1 MSKDNGSINDK
12 NHKNGSQLI
21 LFNKVLRELRA
32 EIQDL
37 NNLLSGIKLG
47 QTSPKDSAN
56 YIKKTCTDVETLIKE
71 LSEMNRDRRSDT
83 VRHIFN
89 LWEQMREN
97 PILSSP
103 EQDRPAQDHLHDLSM
118 LEGQAAQ
125 IVLSVGH
132 LTIPHRLNVWLE
144 KARPGYY
151 LPFHLL
157 FEDELPSLKDRVRVL
172 NSIAWAPDSLQN
184 GIVSA
189 ENGLIYRYEKDRKA
203 RVISFLHIVFALF
216 AATMLISFLCHFG
229 TWVGMTNWLLKPD
242 YAPNLLFGWGA
253 LLIGTLIHMAV
264 SSVKRSQASG
274 LPPVVAINDWM
285 LHLSARKGDILLKI
299 LIAIFGLFGL
309 AFTVGP
315 GKVTPVNAFLIGYSV
330 DSVVELFGT
339 TIEQKA
345 ASQVSALKE
354 QLGIRTERKE

>member
-1 MSKDNGSINDK
+1 MSKNYNSINDK
-12 NHKNGSQLI
+12 NNEEREKLS
-21 LFNKVLRELRA
+21 LFNKTLRELRA

-37 NNLLSGIKLG
+37 NNLLSQVKLG
-47 QTSPKDSAN
+47 QTNPMDSAK
-56 YIKKTCTDVETLIKE
+56 YIKKTCTDVETLIAE
-71 LSEMNRDRRSDT
+71 LSEMNKHKRSDT

-89 LWEQMREN
+89 LWEQMRVN
-97 PILSSP
+97 PILKSP
-103 EQDRPAQDHLHDLSM
+103 EQDRSAQDHLHDLSM

-125 IVLSVGH
+125 IVLAVGL
-132 LTIPHRLNVWLE
+132 LTIPHRLNKWLE

-172 NSIAWAPDSLQN
+172 NTIAWAPDALKN

-189 ENGLIYRYEKDRKA
+189 GNGLIYRYEKDPRARKLSLFQ
-203 RVISFLHIVFALF
+203 VVFSLF
-216 AATMLISFLCHFG
+216 TATMLINFLCYSG
-229 TWVGMTNWLLKPD
+229 EWLNISNWLLKPQN
-242 YAPNLLFGWGA
+242 ASNLIVGWCA
-253 LLIGTLIHMAV
+253 LLIGTLIHMAI

-274 LPPVVAINDWM
+274 LPPIVAVNDWM
-285 LHLSARKGDILLKI
+285 LYLSARKGDILLKI

-315 GKVTPVNAFLIGYSV
+315 ENVTPVNAFLIGYSV

-345 ASQVSALKE
+345 AAQVSALKD
-354 QLGIRTERKE
+354 QLGIRTEKKD